1 MKKYPLLFSPI
12 KVGPYTLKNRIEAA
26 PVNISNLTQE
36 GYLTPENIAIFEGK
50 ARGGAAIVN
59 MGECRIDLKTGIS
72 HKLCIPLD
80 DPEVLPYLHAAS
92 DAIKKHN
99 AFSAVE
105 LIHPGTRSNP
115 EYYDGPIWGP
125 SAGPGHLG
133 KDYKALDHETIRYI
147 VECFGNAAEMAKLG
161 GVDMVM
167 VHAGHGWLLHQFLS
181 PLNNRRTDEYGG
193 CLENRARITLEVI
206 DNIRQKCGPD
216 FPIEIRMSGT
226 EIVSGGLTLADQVE
240 FAKLL
245 DGRVDLIHVT
255 SGTFHVPSTNQ
266 HMIPNGFLPEGC
278 NVYLAEAVKKAVK
291 HTPVVTVGALGS
303 PELMERILAE
313 GKADMVALGRPLLAD
328 PELPNKLKAGREN
341 EIYPCLRC
349 MACISESFVP
359 YVKYP
364 SRIRRCPSNPTAYKE
379 IPASRVAAAREP
391 KRVLVI
397 GGGPAGMEAAAVL
410 AERGHKVVLCEKE
423 AELGGALRYA
433 RYVPFKK
440 KVDQLMD
447 VMICRLKRSGAEL
460 RMNTCATPEL
470 ARELQPDVIVAAL
483 GSRPKP
489 LDLPGGERLIPALE
503 ALQRP
508 EQVGQRV
515 VIVGGGLVG
524 CELALQLSWL
534 GRQVT
539 VVDRKPEVCRDASF
553 LYREGL
559 LMELEKAGV
568 TVRSGTACSSVEK
581 DGVCIQLPEGG
592 TELLPADTAVAATG
606 AEALDSEAEQFR
618 ELAFDFWKIGDC
630 FQVRKIFNA
639 RREGYNAGAHI

>member
-1 MKKYPLLFSPI
+1 MKKYPLLFSPV
-12 KVGPYTLKNRIEAA
+12 KVGPYTLKNRIEAS
-26 PVNISNLTQE
+26 PVNISNLTQD

-92 DAIKKHN
+92 DAIKKYN

-125 SAGPGHLG
+125 SSGPGHLG
-133 KDYKALDHETIRYI
+133 KDYEALDHETIRYI

-193 CLENRARITLEVI
+193 CLENRAR
-206 DNIRQKCGPD
+206 
-216 FPIEIRMSGT
+216 MSGT
-226 EIVSGGLTLADQVE
+226 EIVPGGLTIEDQVE

-245 DGRVDLIHVT
+245 DGKVDLIHVT

-278 NVYLAEAVKKAVK
+278 NVYLAEAVKKAMK
-291 HTPVVTVGALGS
+291 HTPVVTVGALGN
-303 PELMERILAE
+303 PELMEDILAR

-328 PELPNKLKAGREN
+328 PDLPNKLKAGRED
-341 EIYPCLRC
+341 EVYPCLRC

-364 SRIRRCPSNPTAYKE
+364 SRIRRCPANPTAYKE
-379 IPASRVAAAREP
+379 VPASRVTAAREP

-410 AERGHKVVLCEKE
+410 AERGHQVTLCEQE
-423 AELGGALRYA
+423 AQLGGALRHA

-440 KVDQLMD
+440 KVDQLMG
-447 VMICRLKRSGAEL
+447 VMIRRLERSGAEIRL
-460 RMNTCATPEL
+460 NTRATPEL
-470 ARELQPDVIVAAL
+470 AQALGPDVIVAAL
-483 GSRPKP
+483 GSRPKQP
-489 LDLPGGERLIPALE
+489 DVSGTLIPALE
-503 ALQRP
+503 ALRDP
-508 EQVGQRV
+508 ERLGQRV

-524 CELALQLSWL
+524 CELALQLAQT

-539 VVDRKPEVCRDASF
+539 VVDRKPEVCRDAAF

-559 LMELEKAGV
+559 LMEMEKAGV
-568 TVRSGTACSSVEK
+568 TVRSGTACLSVERGGIRVQTP
-581 DGVCIQLPEGG
+581 DGG
-592 TELLPADTAVAATG
+592 TELFPADTAIAATG
-606 AEALDSEAEQFR
+606 SEALDGEAEQFR
-618 ELAFDFWKIGDC
+618 ELAYDFWKIGDC

>member
-26 PVNISNLTQE
+26 PVNISNLTQD
-36 GYLTPENIAIFEGK
+36 GYLTPENIAIFEGR

-92 DAIKKHN
+92 DAIKKYN

-133 KDYKALDHETIRYI
+133 KDYEALDHETIRYI

-181 PLNNRRTDEYGG
+181 PLNNCRTDEYGG

-206 DNIRQKCGPD
+206 DNIRRKCGPN

-226 EIVSGGLTLADQVE
+226 EIVPGGLTLEDQVE

-245 DGRVDLIHVT
+245 DGKVDLIHVT

-291 HTPVVTVGALGS
+291 HTPVVTVGALGN
-303 PELMERILAE
+303 PELMESILAQ
-313 GKADMVALGRPLLAD
+313 GKADMIALGRPLLAD
-328 PELPNKLKAGREN
+328 PDLPNKLKAGREE

-359 YVKYP
+359 YVKHP

-379 IPASRVAAAREP
+379 VPASRVAVAQVP

-397 GGGPAGMEAAAVL
+397 GGGPAGMEAASVL
-410 AERGHKVVLCEKE
+410 AERGHKVILCEKE
-423 AELGGALRYA
+423 SELGGALRYA
-433 RYVPFKK
+433 QYVPFKQ
-440 KVDQLMD
+440 KVSQLMH
-447 VMICRLKRSGAEL
+447 VMIHRLKHSGTQVRL
-460 RMNTCATPEL
+460 NTQATPEL
-470 ARELQPDVIVAAL
+470 AREIDPDVIVAAL
-483 GSRPKP
+483 GARPRQP
-489 LDLPGGERLIPALE
+489 DFPGGEALTPALE
-503 ALQRP
+503 ALQNP
-508 EQVGQRV
+508 ERTGRRV
-515 VIVGGGLVG
+515 IIVGGGLVG
-524 CELALQLSWL
+524 CELALQLSHMS
-534 GRQVT
+534 RQVT

-568 TVRSGTACSSVEK
+568 TVCNSTTCLSVEA
-581 DGVCIQLPEGG
+581 DGVRVQTPGGG
-592 TELLPADTAVAATG
+592 TEFLQADTAIAATG
-606 AEALDSEAEQFR
+606 MEALDDEAERFR
-618 ELAFDFWKIGDC
+618 ELAYDFWKIGDC

>member
-26 PVNISNLTQE
+26 PVNISNLTQD

-92 DAIKKHN
+92 DAIKKYN

-133 KDYKALDHETIRYI
+133 KDYEALDHATIRYI
-147 VECFGNAAEMAKLG
+147 VECFGDAAEMAKLG

-181 PLNNRRTDEYGG
+181 PLNNRRSDEYGG

-206 DNIRQKCGPD
+206 ENIQQKCGPD

-226 EIVSGGLTLADQVE
+226 EIVPGGLTIEDQVE

-245 DGRVDLIHVT
+245 DGKVDLIHVT

-278 NVYLAEAVKKAVK
+278 NVYLAEAVKKAMK
-291 HTPVVTVGALGS
+291 HTPVVTVGALGN
-303 PELMERILAE
+303 PELMEDILAQ

-328 PELPNKLKAGREN
+328 PDLPNKLKAGRED

-379 IPASRVAAAREP
+379 VPASRVTAARTP

-397 GGGPAGMEAAAVL
+397 GGGPAGMEAASVL
-410 AERGHKVVLCEKE
+410 AERGHAVTLCEQE
-423 AELGGALRYA
+423 AGLGGALRFA

-440 KVDQLMD
+440 KVEQLLG
-447 VMICRLKRSGAEL
+447 VMVRRLECSGAEIRL
-460 RMNTCATPEL
+460 NTRATPEL
-470 ARELQPDVIVAAL
+470 ARELGPDVIVAAL
-483 GSRPKP
+483 GSRPKRP
-489 LDLPGGERLIPALE
+489 DIPGGDTLVPALE
-503 ALQRP
+503 ALRDP
-508 EQVGQRV
+508 ERLGQRV

-524 CELALQLSWL
+524 CELALQLSRT

-539 VVDRKPEVCRDASF
+539 VVDRKAEVCRDASF

-568 TVRSGTACSSVEK
+568 AIRSGTGCLSVETG
-581 DGVCIQLPEGG
+581 GVCVRLPEGG
-592 TELLPADTAVAATG
+592 TELLPADTAVSAVG
-606 AEALDSEAEQFR
+606 AEPLDSEAEQFR
-618 ELAFDFWKIGDC
+618 ELADDFWKIGDC

>member
-1 MKKYPLLFSPI
+1 MKKYPLLFSPV
-12 KVGPYTLKNRIEAA
+12 KVGPYTLKNRIEAS
-26 PVNISNLTQE
+26 PVNISNLTQD

-92 DAIKKHN
+92 DAIKKYN

-125 SAGPGHLG
+125 SSGPGHLG
-133 KDYKALDHETIRYI
+133 KDYEALDHETIRYI

-206 DNIRQKCGPD
+206 ENIRQKCGPD

-226 EIVSGGLTLADQVE
+226 EIVPGGLTIEDQVE

-245 DGRVDLIHVT
+245 DGKVDLIHVT

-278 NVYLAEAVKKAVK
+278 NVYLAEAVKKAMK
-291 HTPVVTVGALGS
+291 HTPVVTVGALGN
-303 PELMERILAE
+303 PELMEDILAR

-328 PELPNKLKAGREN
+328 PDLPNKLKAGRED

-364 SRIRRCPSNPTAYKE
+364 SRIRRCPANPTAYKE
-379 IPASRVAAAREP
+379 VPASRVTAAREP

-508 EQVGQRV
+508 EQVGQGV